1 MKSSLLFTDALK
13 LRRPNAFNVM
23 LKPAGPSCNLN
34 CTYCYYLEKSRL
46 YPHSANLKMSD
57 KILENFTRQFIEA
70 HQVPVV
76 TFTWQGGEPSL
87 MGLDFF
93 RKALAYQ
100 KQYAG
105 EKKIENSFQT
115 NGTRLNDDW
124 CKFFHDNNFL
134 VGISID
140 GDEHVHDHY
149 RKTFTG
155 NPSFKRVMKGID
167 LLHKHSVEFNTLS
180 VVNDYSSKF
189 ASETYRFLKKTGSG
203 FLQFLPAVERIS
215 DDAGEKLRLVA
226 PSYTMGARVTE
237 WSVRPTD
244 FGKFLITIFDEW
256 VRTDVAR
263 YYVQI
268 FDTTLANYAGEN
280 PGLCVFNDTCGDAL
294 VMEHNGDLFSCDHF
308 VYPEYFLG
316 NITQKPLV
324 DLVKSQEQFD
334 FGINKRNSLPR
345 YCLRCDVRF
354 ACHGECP
361 KHRIIMSPDG
371 EPGLNYLCEG
381 YKMFFHHVKP
391 YMEFMLKELQNK
403 RPPANVMKWIRNRE
417 NQVIKPVE
425 PGRNDPCPCGSG
437 RKYKNCC
444 SRALLNNQLRSKSS
458 G

>member
-1 MKSSLLFTDALK
+1 MFILIVIRIFHAAFASALPLLNFPYQYKHHLPIPAIILTLPFNGSKMKSSLLFTDALK

-189 ASETYRFLKKTGSG
+189 ASETYRFLKKTGRAS
-203 FLQFLPAVERIS
+203 FSFFRQWSAFRMMQ
-215 DDAGEKLRLVA
+215 EKPDWLLLLHHGGQ
-226 PSYTMGARVTE
+226 STE

-244 FGKFLITIFDEW
+244 FENFLLPYSMNGYEPMLQGTMF
-256 VRTDVAR
+256 R
-263 YYVQI
+263 
-268 FDTTLANYAGEN
+268 FDTTQPIMPEN
-280 PGLCVFNDTCGDAL
+280 PL
-294 VMEHNGDLFSCDHF
+294 VCF
-308 VYPEYFLG
+308 
-316 NITQKPLV
+316 
-324 DLVKSQEQFD
+324 
-334 FGINKRNSLPR
+334 
-345 YCLRCDVRF
+345 
-354 ACHGECP
+354 
-361 KHRIIMSPDG
+361 
-371 EPGLNYLCEG
+371 
-381 YKMFFHHVKP
+381 
-391 YMEFMLKELQNK
+391 
-403 RPPANVMKWIRNRE
+403 
-417 NQVIKPVE
+417 
-425 PGRNDPCPCGSG
+425 
-437 RKYKNCC
+437 
-444 SRALLNNQLRSKSS
+444 
-458 G
+458 